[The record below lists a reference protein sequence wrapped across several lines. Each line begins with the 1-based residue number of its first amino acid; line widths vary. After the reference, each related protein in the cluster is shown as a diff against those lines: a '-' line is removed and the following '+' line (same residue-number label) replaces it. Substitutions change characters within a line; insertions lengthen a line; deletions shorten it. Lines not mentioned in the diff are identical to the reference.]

1 MVFVF
6 LEDILME
13 KIYWSLL
20 FVGLSLTLLTSIV
33 IGQPLRQIIDAGQ
46 RTVSIPEKI
55 DRIFSLPFLM
65 PHLLRISPI

>member
-1 MVFVF
+1 
-6 LEDILME
+6 ME

-46 RTVSIPEKI
+46 RTASIPEKI
-55 DRIFSLPFLM
+55 DLIFSLPFLM